1 MWSTRRVTIKHKS
14 PKKNYN
20 HNKKKKRSEQWEFI
34 IIYNSWSLCSYSFQ
48 VQVSGK
54 QNRLTEWQNK
64 HRTVERRLIPALL
77 LLLWFCASAPKHM
90 SDNLIIPLGE
100 DTMYVNLS
108 RGRRHTS
115 VIAVIAHSPGP
126 NSLSCKS
133 GLRRKAVILPVSL
146 KESHRSAGAALP
158 VCLVQFI
165 QESRLDYHRSRI
177 IYLRL
182 AFV

>member
-20 HNKKKKRSEQWEFI
+20 HNNKKKRSEQWEFI

-54 QNRLTEWQNK
+54 QNWLTEWQNK

-77 LLLWFCASAPKHM
+77 LLLWFFASAPKHT

-108 RGRRHTS
+108 RNRRHTS
-115 VIAVIAHSPGP
+115 VIAVIAVIAHSLGP

-146 KESHRSAGAALP
+146 KESHTSAGAALP
-158 VCLVQFI
+158 VCLVQLF
-165 QESRLDYHRSRI
+165 RSHG
-177 IYLRL
+177 
-182 AFV
+182 